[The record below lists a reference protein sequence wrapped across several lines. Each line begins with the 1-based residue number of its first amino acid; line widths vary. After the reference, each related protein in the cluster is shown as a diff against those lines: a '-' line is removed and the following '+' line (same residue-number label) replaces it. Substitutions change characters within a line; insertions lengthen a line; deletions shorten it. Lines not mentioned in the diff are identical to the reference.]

1 MFQRT
6 RAAPLSAKEHE
17 ECAKLQW
24 QMECLI
30 SLTLIAAEGQ
40 NRRRSHIA
48 DVKEEHSQG
57 PVMARYFLEKLM
69 RDREMFQQEF
79 QD

>member
-24 QMECLI
+24 QME
-30 SLTLIAAEGQ
+30 
-40 NRRRSHIA
+40 RRSHIA

-69 RDREMFQQEF
+69 SDREMFQQELR
-79 QD
+79 QIDYTRCHKK